1 MGERRE
7 PMSVECVHECEVS
20 VRRILLNIQSTADL
34 REAAALYEQAKK
46 LVAGALTA
54 PEADPE
60 GEMKRGLLALY
71 VHMTYRTK
79 EADAEGRQ
87 RLLSVR

>member
-1 MGERRE
+1 
-7 PMSVECVHECEVS
+7 MSVECVHECDVS

-34 REAAALYEQAKK
+34 CEAAAPYEHAKK
-46 LVAGALTA
+46 LVAGALTV
-54 PEADPE
+54 PEVDPE
-60 GEMKRGLLALY
+60 GEMKRGLLALALY